1 MTDARGIPREILPNG
16 SGQTC
21 QNSFS
26 QRGEHGK
33 TKASSSLIWMST
45 WLRLLT
51 AFLFISLAA
60 TNSVLAEPFKLSLKI
75 SGVAD
80 LQDARVRVYV
90 YTANG
95 ANQPGLTTQE
105 FGPEVRNSLS
115 QWDIRIEDLRFSDV
129 TERGFYY
136 ADVIDRSGAI
146 QRRVPLTYFDSGDL
160 TTLRWLNRDARA
172 LKERDEQFKD
182 SYPIYLP
189 ETGIFTDENSD
200 FLLLVFRTLVTK
212 GFVTENPH
220 WTRLFDFFRGN
231 VRYLGDGGSGNISR
245 ILAFLEG
252 RYDQDKTNLF
262 FLDFYLDFLSQLLTL
277 DLGGRSVPGHENLEE
292 YIIARISIVFSE
304 QPTISLNGIA
314 RALQVL
320 NERQKVD
327 ACFRISLSVVK
338 TLSFT
343 TDMYTN
349 ITRGSQSDLSLKRIL
364 KRVVDCTQKNY
375 ALDEQAG
382 PDAGVGNLSG
392 GVKYFA
398 GKSEASRALLRDFF
412 RVYNM
417 AEPLFPRRND
427 RGDWKQIYDYYDLI
441 RASGV
446 IQGQDS

>member
-1 MTDARGIPREILPNG
+1 MTDPMGIPREGHRNG
-16 SGQTC
+16 SGQTH
-21 QNSFS
+21 QYLFS
-26 QRGEHGK
+26 PRGEHDK
-33 TKASSSLIWMST
+33 TRGFRTPFGLST
-45 WLRLLT
+45 WMRLLT

-60 TNSVLAEPFKLSLKI
+60 TNFVLAEPFKLALKI

-95 ANQPGLTTQE
+95 ANQPGLTTRE
-105 FGPEVRNSLS
+105 FGPEERNSYS
-115 QWDIRIEDLRFSDV
+115 QWEIRIEDLRFADV

-136 ADVIDRSGAI
+136 ADIIDRSGVI
-146 QRRVPLTYFDSGDL
+146 QRRLALTYFDSRDL
-160 TTLRWLNRDARA
+160 TTLRWLNRDGRA
-172 LKERDEQFKD
+172 LTDRDEQFKE
-182 SYPIYLP
+182 SYPVYLP
-189 ETGIFTDENSD
+189 ESGIFKDENSD

-220 WTRLFDFFRGN
+220 WTRLFDFFRAN

-245 ILAFLEG
+245 ILTFLEG
-252 RYDQDKTNLF
+252 RYDQDKANPF
-262 FLDFYLDFLSQLLTL
+262 FVDFYLDFLSQLLTL
-277 DLGGRSVPGHENLEE
+277 DLGGRSVPGHANLEE

-304 QPTISLNGIA
+304 QPTISLSGVA

-320 NERQKVD
+320 NENQKVD
-327 ACFRISLSVVK
+327 ACFGISLSVVK
-338 TLSFT
+338 TLSFA

-349 ITRGSQSDLSLKRIL
+349 MTRGSQSDLSLKRIL

-392 GVKYFA
+392 GIKYLA
-398 GKSEASRALLRDFF
+398 GKSDASRTLLRDFF
-412 RVYNM
+412 QVYNM

-427 RGDWKQIYDYYDLI
+427 QGDWKQIYDYYDLI